1 MIKKILLM
9 VLFIAPLG
17 LAAQKFATFDYA
29 TVMQAM
35 PETKKAQTELES
47 LNNQYRTELQNMQKE
62 IQTKMEKYEA
72 EINDKTPEN
81 IRTRRAQEIQEMQ
94 QRLQQAYEDNTK
106 NFQDE
111 ETKKMQPIIQ
121 KVIDAVN
128 AVSKEGNYV
137 YIIDKAFSQKAG
149 IFVNTALN
157 EDVTNKVLAKLG
169 LSASAATPA
178 TPSTMK

>member
-62 IQTKMEKYEA
+62 IQTKMEKYE
-72 EINDKTPEN
+72 
-81 IRTRRAQEIQEMQ
+81 
-94 QRLQQAYEDNTK
+94 DNTK

-137 YIIDKAFSQKAG
+137 YIIDKASSQNAG

>member
-1 MIKKILLM
+1 
-9 VLFIAPLG
+9 
-17 LAAQKFATFDYA
+17 
-29 TVMQAM
+29 
-35 PETKKAQTELES
+35 
-47 LNNQYRTELQNMQKE
+47 
-62 IQTKMEKYEA
+62 
-72 EINDKTPEN
+72 
-81 IRTRRAQEIQEMQ
+81 
-94 QRLQQAYEDNTK
+94 
-106 NFQDE
+106 
-111 ETKKMQPIIQ
+111 MQPIIQ

-137 YIIDKAFSQKAG
+137 YIIDKASSQNAG